1 MNKRDIES
9 QKREE
14 AIKLSQLEDRSKN
27 IASREGSLKLL
38 WGMIVRPRATL
49 EHLSTMKKKRWWF
62 PALLML
68 VILITVTA
76 ANSVAATRTAQQFM
90 MESPVGMPAGKEGVV
105 PPPSPEMPTGE
116 DGNIMPSPA
125 GIAPMMLILQS
136 VGSVIGTILSW
147 LVWAGALYLG
157 IVFLG
162 QNHASFGAMFRMVV
176 WVWAPCMIRGLV
188 QSVYLFAGGSPI
200 YNQGLSGLVMD
211 KSPKAIMTSAYI
223 PPSMGKMVFS
233 AFLSKVDIYLFWQLG
248 LLVLGLMIFA
258 RLPKKKALFATC
270 GVWLILTLLSLIPAL
285 VGGMFGQAGAMF

>member
-1 MNKRDIES
+1 MNKGDIEP
-9 QKREE
+9 RER
-14 AIKLSQLEDRSKN
+14 K
-27 IASREGSLKLL
+27 GPLKLL

-49 EHLSTMKKKRWWF
+49 EYLSTMQKKRWWV

-76 ANSVAATRTAQQFM
+76 ANSMAATRTAQQIM
-90 MESPVGMPAGKEGVV
+90 MEVPVEMSAGKESGT
-105 PPPSPEMPTGE
+105 PPSPGMSPEE
-116 DGNIMPSPA
+116 EGNIMPTPA
-125 GIAPMMLILQS
+125 GVAPIMLVLQS
-136 VGSVIGTILSW
+136 AGSVIGAILSW
-147 LVWAGALYLG
+147 LVWAGALYLA

-176 WVWAPCMIRGLV
+176 WVWAPGMIRGLV

-200 YNQGLSGLVMD
+200 YNQGLSGLLMD
-211 KSPKAIMTSAYI
+211 KSPKAIMTSTYI

-233 AFLSKVDIYLFWQLG
+233 ALLAKVDIYLFWQLG

-270 GVWLILTLLSLIPAL
+270 GVWLLLTLLSFIPAL